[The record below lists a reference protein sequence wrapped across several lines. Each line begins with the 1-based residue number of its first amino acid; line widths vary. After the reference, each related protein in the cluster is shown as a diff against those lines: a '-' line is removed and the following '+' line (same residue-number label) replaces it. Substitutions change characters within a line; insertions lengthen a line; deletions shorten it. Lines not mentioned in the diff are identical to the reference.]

1 MIKTWNVS
9 NFKSVHEETEL
20 EFGPLTILAGAN
32 SSGKSTIIQSIL
44 LIAQTLAHK
53 GGSRPIVLNGSL
65 VSLGQ
70 FDDLKTN
77 GSSSDQITIG
87 FSCQPV
93 RDNDFAHGLTFQSDM
108 YSSAPLYLPR
118 RGFDIKEGRCEV
130 SFDANSSSTDR
141 DFLQI
146 HPRLFATQLS
156 CIARDRDNVDQE
168 STFGTYF
175 SPYADAKVKEKYRF
189 VELEDE
195 DSASFSFPV
204 SLNDTSLSD
213 VHEMCPDSIPAGC
226 TLQHFL
232 PTKIVCVVDKYLELA
247 KTIVGVI
254 VNGNYGSKNQ
264 RFFDQEIVLSEK
276 VLEIL
281 RDLLP
286 DYTNIESND
295 NRRYIQNPFTSDN
308 LYPAT
313 LVQYMRWLRF
323 LPREIRIA
331 IQQTLGDSKDLEKR
345 IHEAVRSNGTNETE
359 YVCRTVR
366 LPTVLSHTASYFDHF
381 FTTSVKYLGPLRDAP
396 KPLYP
401 LAPSA
406 DPLDVGLRGEYTASV
421 LDLHKIKKVRYI
433 PSEQFSSP
441 DVDRSPINR
450 NLETAVVDWL
460 RYLGVANS
468 VVSQDMG
475 KLGHELKVGL
485 NQSDVTHDLTHV
497 GVGVS
502 QVLPI
507 LVMCLLADTDATLVF
522 EQPELHLH
530 PKVQTLLA
538 DFFLSMALCKKQCI
552 VETHSEYFIDRL
564 RFRIAAAKPG
574 KEIND
579 LAKVYFVEKSP
590 RGSTFRQV
598 VVNEYGAI
606 PDWPDGFFDQSQRQ
620 AEEILIAAA
629 QKRRLRRT
637 NADV

>member
-1 MIKTWNVS
+1 MISTWKVS
-9 NFKSVHEETEL
+9 NFKSIREETEL

-65 VSLGQ
+65 ASLGQ

-93 RDNDFAHGLTFQSDM
+93 SDNDFAHGLSFQSDM
-108 YSSAPLYLPR
+108 YNSAQIYLPR

-130 SFDANSSSTDR
+130 SFDATSSSSDR

-156 CIARDRDNVDQE
+156 CIARDRDNVDQV
-168 STFGTYF
+168 STFDTYY
-175 SPYADAKVKEKYRF
+175 SPNAAAKVKENYRF

-195 DSASFSFPV
+195 DSASFSYPV
-204 SLNDTSLSD
+204 SLNELSQAD
-213 VHEMCPDSIPAGC
+213 VHEMCPDSTPVGC

-232 PTKIVCVVDKYLELA
+232 PRRIVCVVDKSLELA
-247 KTIVGVI
+247 NMILGAI
-254 VNGNYGSKNQ
+254 ISGNFGSKNQ
-264 RFFDQEIVLSEK
+264 RFFDVEVVLSDN

-281 RDLLP
+281 RDLLA
-286 DYTNIESND
+286 DYIDIESKDYSRN
-295 NRRYIQNPFTSDN
+295 IQNPFKTDN
-308 LYPAT
+308 VFPTT
-313 LVQYMRWLRF
+313 LGQYMRWLRF
-323 LPREIRIA
+323 LPKETRIA
-331 IQQTLGDSKDLEKR
+331 IQETLGDSKDLEQR
-345 IHEAVRSNGTNETE
+345 IFEAVRSTDAE
-359 YVCRTVR
+359 YACRNVR
-366 LPTVLSHTASYFDHF
+366 LPAGLSQTASYLDNF

-421 LDLHKIKKVRYI
+421 LELHKNKKIRYI
-433 PSEQFSSP
+433 PSEHFSSP
-441 DVDRSPINR
+441 DVVRSPMSR
-450 NLETAVVDWL
+450 TLETAVVDWL

-468 VVSQDMG
+468 VVSHDMG

-485 NQSDVTHDLTHV
+485 NQSEKTHDLTHV

-552 VETHSEYFIDRL
+552 VETHSEYFVDRL

-579 LAKVYFVEKSP
+579 MAKIYFVEKSSH
-590 RGSTFRQV
+590 GSTFRQV

-637 NADV
+637 NPDV